1 MNMIQKNQIKKI
13 CDFYKCTVEFAK
25 NDLKK
30 RYAGSVL
37 GAIWAYIQT
46 AMMVV
51 IYWFVFQYGLRNGA
65 VDGVP
70 FLPWFISGMMPWLM
84 FSDIINS
91 CMNCMAEYSYIVKK
105 VVFNIDIIP
114 ASKIAVCLFIYA
126 FFLVVIVIV
135 TLCNHLFT
143 GFYILQSILYL
154 IAALL
159 LAVPIGYAVCTVSVF
174 FKDLGQIIAIIL
186 NMLMWATPIAW
197 PATIVPEGLRW
208 IIKLNPMYFVVSGV
222 RNSLIYGIPIT
233 ADIPYLFYF
242 AGCVCALWAVCIP
255 IYRRLVPHLADIL

>member
-1 MNMIQKNQIKKI
+1 MIKKSEI
-13 CDFYKCTVEFAK
+13 GKIYDFCERTVAFAK

-51 IYWFVFQYGLRNGA
+51 IYWFVFQYGLKNGA

-114 ASKIAVCLFIYA
+114 ASKIAVCVFIYA
-126 FFLVVIVIV
+126 FFFAVVVVV

-143 GFYILQSILYL
+143 GIYILQTILYL

-174 FKDLGQIIAIIL
+174 FKDLGQIVSIIL

-197 PATIVPEGLRW
+197 PATIVPEGLQW
-208 IIKLNPMYFVVSGV
+208 IIKINPMYFVVSGV
-222 RNSLIYGIPIT
+222 RNFLIYGTSIT
-233 ADIPYLFYF
+233 ADLPYLFYF
-242 AGCVCALWAVCIP
+242 AACVCALWAVCIP
-255 IYRRLVPHLADIL
+255 IYRRLLPHLADIL

>member
-1 MNMIQKNQIKKI
+1 MIQKNQIKKI

-255 IYRRLVPHLADIL
+255 IYRRLLPHLADIL